1 MISTV
6 LHLSSSSGAGGAESV
21 MARLAAGLDPSRYR
35 SVACLFRDGWLRERC
50 EQSGI
55 ETHIVGITGKLD
67 LRWLRTFTR
76 LLRQHDVTLI
86 HAHEFGAN
94 TYGALAAR
102 MLGIPLVATVHGR
115 HYYADC
121 ASRRLA
127 YRLVSHIATM
137 VAVSEDV
144 KRFLVRTTG
153 AAERRIQVVH
163 NGIGRPAPLPADE
176 VGRRRL
182 ALGIGPGER
191 IVGVVGSLYGVKGH
205 RYLLEA
211 APRILEVWPST
222 TFFIVGTG
230 AGEAE
235 LKAQAKRLGL
245 DGRVRFLGFRED
257 VEALL
262 SLFDVF
268 ALPSLSEGL
277 SIALLEAM
285 AAGKPVVAT
294 NVGGN
299 PELIIDGETGL
310 LVPPRDARAL
320 AAGIGSLL
328 GDAAEAR
335 RLSEN
340 GLDRV
345 KRYFGVETMI
355 ESYQAV
361 YERALERRGR
371 AAA

>member
-1 MISTV
+1 
-6 LHLSSSSGAGGAESV
+6 
-21 MARLAAGLDPSRYR
+21 MARLAAGLDSSRYR

-55 ETHIVGITGKLD
+55 ETYILRITGKLD
-67 LRWLRTFTR
+67 LRWLRMFYR
-76 LLRQHDVTLI
+76 LARQQDVKLI

-102 MLGIPLVATVHGR
+102 ILGIPLVATVHGR
-115 HYYADC
+115 HYYADR

-127 YRLVSHIATM
+127 YRIVSRIATM

-144 KRFLVRTTG
+144 KRFLVKVTG
-153 AAERRIQVVH
+153 AAERRIRVVY
-163 NGIGRPAPLPADE
+163 NGIGKLASLPADE
-176 VGRRRL
+176 VCQRRL
-182 ALGIGPGER
+182 ALGLTGEDR
-191 IVGVVGSLYGVKGH
+191 VVGVVGSLYGVKGH

-211 APRILEVWPST
+211 APQILEACPSA
-222 TFFIVGTG
+222 TFLIVGCG
-230 AGEAE
+230 ELEAE
-235 LKAQAKRLGL
+235 LRAQAKRLGL

-257 VEALL
+257 VGELL

-299 PELIIDGETGL
+299 PELIIDCETGL
-310 LVPPRDARAL
+310 LVPAGDVRKL
-320 AAGIGSLL
+320 AAAIGKLL
-328 GDAAEAR
+328 KDPAEAR
-335 RLSEN
+335 RLGEN
-340 GLDRV
+340 GMNRA
-345 KRYFGVETMI
+345 KRCFGLESMI
-355 ESYQAV
+355 EGYQAI
-361 YERALERRGR
+361 YDRELERAG
-371 AAA
+371 AVA